1 VGPDYGAAEFVRC
14 AASGCNFAPPSIHG
28 AAGAIHLRSLGPRVR
43 DPLPRGAT
51 RGTLRGVDA
60 PEVRYAKSGDV
71 SIAYGVVGDGPFD
84 VVFVGG
90 WVLSN
95 LTAHAWSGSAAEFFT
110 RMASFCRLILFDK
123 RGTGLS
129 DRDTGIPDLQTRMDD
144 IRAVM
149 AAVGSTRAAIV
160 GVSEGGPM
168 TILFAASYPEKTAA
182 VVLYGSLASYVRAP
196 DYPWGLTAAEWDQ
209 EIRAMVTFV
218 GTPEW
223 MTERQELFAP
233 STLHDEAA
241 TRWWREWIL
250 TSASPS
256 AVVALRRM
264 NSEIDVR
271 HVLASVRVPTLGLV
285 RVGDGDYFHEMHYVA
300 ERIPGAELIELPG
313 RDHGWWV
320 DPGQIVTE
328 IEPFLRR
335 TWQGG
340 DWDVVDT
347 DRVLAT
353 IMFTDIVGST
363 EKLAE
368 LGDRRWRELLQQH
381 HAVVRRQLVRYSG
394 REIDT
399 AGDGF
404 FASFDGPARAIRC
417 ARAIT
422 DAVRDLGLDV
432 RAGLHTGECEIVDG
446 KVGGIAVH
454 IGARVAASAAPGEV
468 LVSSTVRDIVA
479 GSGIAFEPRG
489 EHVLKGIPGAWR
501 LFSVSAA

>member
-1 VGPDYGAAEFVRC
+1 MH
-14 AASGCNFAPPSIHG
+14 FARLLFNVTG
-28 AAGAIHLRSLGPRVR
+28 
-43 DPLPRGAT
+43 
-51 RGTLRGVDA
+51 GTLRCVDG

-84 VVFVGG
+84 VVFVSG
-90 WVLSN
+90 WVLST
-95 LTAHAWSGSAAEFFT
+95 LTGHAWRGSATEFFT
-110 RMASFCRLILFDK
+110 GMASFCRLILFDK

-129 DRDTGIPDLQTRMDD
+129 DRDTGVPDLQTRMDD

-149 AAVGSTRAAIV
+149 DAVGSRRAAIV

-168 TILFAASYPEKTAA
+168 TILFAATYPERTAA
-182 VVLYGSLASYVRAP
+182 VVLYGSLASYVKAV
-196 DYPWGLTAAEWDQ
+196 DYPWGLTAAEWDE
-209 EIRAMVTFV
+209 EIRTGALLV
-218 GTPEW
+218 GTTEW
-223 MTERQELFAP
+223 ITERQELFAP
-233 STLHDEAA
+233 STVDDEAA
-241 TRWWREWIL
+241 RQWWREWVL

-271 HVLASVRVPTLGLV
+271 HVLSAVRVPTLAMV
-285 RVGDGDYFHEMHYVA
+285 RVGDGDYVYETRYLA
-300 ERIPGAELIELPG
+300 EHIPDAELRELPG
-313 RDHGWWV
+313 EDHGWWV
-320 DPGQIVTE
+320 GPSQIVAA

-335 TWQGG
+335 IWESGE
-340 DWDVVDT
+340 WDVVET

-363 EKLAE
+363 EKLIE
-368 LGDRRWRELLQQH
+368 LGDRGWRELLQKH
-381 HAVVRRQLVRYSG
+381 HAVVRRQLVRFSG

-404 FASFDGPARAIRC
+404 LASFDGPARAIRC

-422 DAVRDLGLDV
+422 DTVHDLGLEV

-454 IGARVAASAAPGEV
+454 IGARVAGKAAPGEV

-489 EHVLKGIPGAWR
+489 EHELKGIPGAWR
-501 LFSVSAA
+501 LFSVAAT